1 MHRLLVGAVVP
12 LGSNVG
18 SPLFVFSMPGVLRFE
33 PLSISIII
41 RLGLKGRLWFECIR
55 NHRVKFIIDLC
66 PPVSIAWK
74 RILM

>member
-18 SPLFVFSMPGVLRFE
+18 SPLFVFSMPGVLRLE

-41 RLGLKGRLWFECIR
+41 RLGLKGRLRFECISYCDQEVISFTE
-55 NHRVKFIIDLC
+55 NHVYDITSKIT
-66 PPVSIAWK
+66 
-74 RILM
+74 